1 MLESQEMRKV
11 YCDTMIALAK
21 EDPRIVDV
29 EADLTGAHGMKPFK
43 AAYPDRSFNVGIAEA
58 NMVGVAAGL
67 SACGKIPFVHSFAT
81 FASRRCFDQIAISVC
96 YAGLNVKI
104 VGSDPGV
111 GAELNGGTHMA
122 LEDMGIMRTLPG
134 MTVFEPTDSVQLRK
148 ALPAIVE
155 HEGPVYIRLF
165 RRQAENVFDDDY
177 EFDLGK
183 ADLLRDGSDVTLIA
197 SGVCVANA
205 LQAAETL
212 AQEGVSARVLNI
224 HTIKPMD
231 ADARHQGRLRN
242 RRAGY
247 GGKPQ
252 RHRRARQRRC
262 GSAGGAAAH
271 AAGTCRRQGSFRSGG
286 QSPLSD
292 GRVRHHR
299 RGYRQGGPQGHRQ
312 KVAAPGV
319 PPEPSRFTGFTVSLP
334 ARPGG
339 LKSYLFSDS
348 SKDWIWIP

>member
-1 MLESQEMRKV
+1 MLEAQEMRTV
-11 YCDTMIALAK
+11 YCETMIALAK

-43 AAYPDRSFNVGIAEA
+43 AAYPERSFNVGIAEA

-148 ALPAIVE
+148 ALPAVAR

-165 RRQAENVFDDDY
+165 RRKAEKVFDDDY
-177 EFDLGK
+177 VFTLGK
-183 ADLLRDGSDVTLIA
+183 ADLLRDGSDVTIIA

-205 LQAAETL
+205 LQAAAML
-212 AQEGVSARVLNI
+212 AGEGVSARVLNM
-224 HTIKPMD
+224 HTVKPVD
-231 ADARHQGRLRN
+231 AEAVLRAAEETGAVVTAEN
-242 RRAGY
+242 HSVIAGL
-247 GGKPQ
+247 
-252 RHRRARQRRC
+252 
-262 GSAGGAAAH
+262 GSAVAEVLAEGRPAPLERVGVKDHFGQVGKAPYLMGVFGITPADIAKAARKA
-271 AAGTCRRQGSFRSGG
+271 
-286 QSPLSD
+286 L
-292 GRVRHHR
+292 
-299 RGYRQGGPQGHRQ
+299 
-312 KVAAPGV
+312 
-319 PPEPSRFTGFTVSLP
+319 
-334 ARPGG
+334 AR
-339 LKSYLFSDS
+339 KR
-348 SKDWIWIP
+348 

>member
-1 MLESQEMRKV
+1 MLESQELRKV

-224 HTIKPMD
+224 HTIKPID
-231 ADARHQGRLRN
+231 ADAVIKAASETGALVTAENHN
-242 RRAGY
+242 VI
-247 GGKPQ
+247 GGL
-252 RHRRARQRRC
+252 
-262 GSAGGAAAH
+262 GSAVAEVLAEQRPTPLERVGVKDHFGQVGKAPYLMGVFGITAADIAK
-271 AAGTCRRQGSFRSGG
+271 AAR
-286 QSPLSD
+286 
-292 GRVRHHR
+292 
-299 RGYRQGGPQGHRQ
+299 
-312 KVAAPGV
+312 KAI
-319 PPEPSRFTGFTVSLP
+319 
-334 ARPGG
+334 AR
-339 LKSYLFSDS
+339 K
-348 SKDWIWIP
+348 

>member
-165 RRQAENVFDDDY
+165 RRQAENVFDDGY

-224 HTIKPMD
+224 HTIKPID
-231 ADARHQGRLRN
+231 ADAVIKAASETGALVTAENHN
-242 RRAGY
+242 VI
-247 GGKPQ
+247 GGL
-252 RHRRARQRRC
+252 
-262 GSAGGAAAH
+262 GSAVAAH

-286 QSPLSD
+286 QGPLSD

-299 RGYRQGGPQGHRQ
+299 RGHRQGGPQGHRQ

>member
-1 MLESQEMRKV
+1 MLEAQEMRTV
-11 YCDTMIALAK
+11 YCETMIALAK

-43 AAYPDRSFNVGIAEA
+43 AAYPERSFNVGIAEA

-148 ALPAIVE
+148 ALPAVAR

-165 RRQAENVFDDDY
+165 RRKAEKVFDDDY
-177 EFDLGK
+177 VFTLGK
-183 ADLLRDGSDVTLIA
+183 ADLLRDGSDVTIIA

-205 LQAAETL
+205 LQAAAML
-212 AQEGVSARVLNI
+212 AGEGVSARVLNM
-224 HTIKPMD
+224 HTVKPVDAEAVLRAAEETGAVVTAENHSVIASQLQMIK
-231 ADARHQGRLRN
+231 
-242 RRAGY
+242 
-247 GGKPQ
+247 
-252 RHRRARQRRC
+252 
-262 GSAGGAAAH
+262 
-271 AAGTCRRQGSFRSGG
+271 
-286 QSPLSD
+286 
-292 GRVRHHR
+292 
-299 RGYRQGGPQGHRQ
+299 
-312 KVAAPGV
+312 
-319 PPEPSRFTGFTVSLP
+319 
-334 ARPGG
+334 
-339 LKSYLFSDS
+339 
-348 SKDWIWIP
+348 

>member
-212 AQEGVSARVLNI
+212 AQEGVSAPQCS
-224 HTIKPMD
+224 TSTPPSPST
-231 ADARHQGRLRN
+231 ADAVTKGRLRN
-242 RRAGY
+242 RALVTAENHNVI
-247 GGKPQ
+247 GGL
-252 RHRRARQRRC
+252 
-262 GSAGGAAAH
+262 GSAVAEVLAEQRPTPLERVGVKDHFGQVGKAPYLMGVFGITAADIAK
-271 AAGTCRRQGSFRSGG
+271 AAR
-286 QSPLSD
+286 
-292 GRVRHHR
+292 
-299 RGYRQGGPQGHRQ
+299 
-312 KVAAPGV
+312 KAI
-319 PPEPSRFTGFTVSLP
+319 
-334 ARPGG
+334 AR
-339 LKSYLFSDS
+339 K
-348 SKDWIWIP
+348 

>member
-1 MLESQEMRKV
+1 MLEAQEMRTV
-11 YCDTMIALAK
+11 YCETMIALAK

-43 AAYPDRSFNVGIAEA
+43 AAYPERSFNVGIAEA

-148 ALPAIVE
+148 ALPAVAR

-165 RRQAENVFDDDY
+165 RRKAEKVFDDDSV
-177 EFDLGK
+177 FTLGK
-183 ADLLRDGSDVTLIA
+183 ADLLRDGSDVTIIA

-205 LQAAETL
+205 LQAAAML
-212 AQEGVSARVLNI
+212 AGEGVSARVLNM
-224 HTIKPMD
+224 HTVKPVD
-231 ADARHQGRLRN
+231 AEAVLRAAEETGAVVTAEN
-242 RRAGY
+242 HSVI
-247 GGKPQ
+247 GGL
-252 RHRRARQRRC
+252 
-262 GSAGGAAAH
+262 GSAVAEVLAEGRPAPLERVGVKDHFGQVGKAPYLMGVFGITPADIAKAARKA
-271 AAGTCRRQGSFRSGG
+271 
-286 QSPLSD
+286 L
-292 GRVRHHR
+292 
-299 RGYRQGGPQGHRQ
+299 
-312 KVAAPGV
+312 
-319 PPEPSRFTGFTVSLP
+319 
-334 ARPGG
+334 AR
-339 LKSYLFSDS
+339 KR
-348 SKDWIWIP
+348 

>member
-43 AAYPDRSFNVGIAEA
+43 AAYPDRSINVGIAEA

-197 SGVCVANA
+197 SGVCVAHA

-212 AQEGVSARVLNI
+212 AQEGLSPRLRHI
-224 HTIKPMD
+224 HTIKPID
-231 ADARHQGRLRN
+231 ADAVIKAASETGALVTAENHN
-242 RRAGY
+242 VI
-247 GGKPQ
+247 GGL
-252 RHRRARQRRC
+252 
-262 GSAGGAAAH
+262 GSAVAEVLAEQRPTPLERVGVKDHFGQVGKAPYLMGVFGITAADIAK
-271 AAGTCRRQGSFRSGG
+271 AAR
-286 QSPLSD
+286 
-292 GRVRHHR
+292 
-299 RGYRQGGPQGHRQ
+299 
-312 KVAAPGV
+312 KAI
-319 PPEPSRFTGFTVSLP
+319 
-334 ARPGG
+334 AR
-339 LKSYLFSDS
+339 K
-348 SKDWIWIP
+348 

>member
-165 RRQAENVFDDDY
+165 RRQAENVFDDGY

-212 AQEGVSARVLNI
+212 AQEGVSADR
-224 HTIKPMD
+224 
-231 ADARHQGRLRN
+231 
-242 RRAGY
+242 
-247 GGKPQ
+247 
-252 RHRRARQRRC
+252 
-262 GSAGGAAAH
+262 
-271 AAGTCRRQGSFRSGG
+271 
-286 QSPLSD
+286 
-292 GRVRHHR
+292 
-299 RGYRQGGPQGHRQ
+299 
-312 KVAAPGV
+312 
-319 PPEPSRFTGFTVSLP
+319 
-334 ARPGG
+334 
-339 LKSYLFSDS
+339 KSVV
-348 SKDWIWIP
+348 

>member
-183 ADLLRDGSDVTLIA
+183 ANLLRDGSDVTLIA

-212 AQEGVSARVLNI
+212 AQEGVSARVRNI
-224 HTIKPMD
+224 HPIKPID
-231 ADARHQGRLRN
+231 ADAVSKAASETGALVTAENHN
-242 RRAGY
+242 VI
-247 GGKPQ
+247 GGL
-252 RHRRARQRRC
+252 
-262 GSAGGAAAH
+262 GSAVAEVLAEQRPTPLERVGVKDHFGQVGKAPYLMGVFGITAADIAK
-271 AAGTCRRQGSFRSGG
+271 AAR
-286 QSPLSD
+286 
-292 GRVRHHR
+292 
-299 RGYRQGGPQGHRQ
+299 
-312 KVAAPGV
+312 KAI
-319 PPEPSRFTGFTVSLP
+319 
-334 ARPGG
+334 AR
-339 LKSYLFSDS
+339 K
-348 SKDWIWIP
+348 

>member
-165 RRQAENVFDDDY
+165 RRQAENVFGDDY

-205 LQAAETL
+205 LQAAEML
-212 AQEGVSARVLNI
+212 AGEGLSARVLNM
-224 HTIKPMD
+224 HTIKPVD
-231 ADARHQGRLRN
+231 AEAVI
-242 RRAGY
+242 RAASETGALVTAENHNVI
-247 GGKPQ
+247 GGL
-252 RHRRARQRRC
+252 
-262 GSAGGAAAH
+262 GSAVAEVLAERRPTPLERVGVKDHFGQVGKAPYLMGVFGITAEDIAKAARKA
-271 AAGTCRRQGSFRSGG
+271 
-286 QSPLSD
+286 
-292 GRVRHHR
+292 
-299 RGYRQGGPQGHRQ
+299 
-312 KVAAPGV
+312 VA
-319 PPEPSRFTGFTVSLP
+319 R
-334 ARPGG
+334 
-339 LKSYLFSDS
+339 K
-348 SKDWIWIP
+348 

>member
-165 RRQAENVFDDDY
+165 RRQAENVFDDGY

-212 AQEGVSARVLNI
+212 AQEGVSARVLHL
-224 HTIKPMD
+224 HTIKPIA
-231 ADARHQGRLRN
+231 ADAVIKAASETGALVTAENHN
-242 RRAGY
+242 VI
-247 GGKPQ
+247 GGL
-252 RHRRARQRRC
+252 
-262 GSAGGAAAH
+262 GSAVAEVLAEQRPTPLERVGVKDHFGQVGKAPYLMGVFGITAADIAK
-271 AAGTCRRQGSFRSGG
+271 AAR
-286 QSPLSD
+286 
-292 GRVRHHR
+292 
-299 RGYRQGGPQGHRQ
+299 
-312 KVAAPGV
+312 KAI
-319 PPEPSRFTGFTVSLP
+319 
-334 ARPGG
+334 AR
-339 LKSYLFSDS
+339 K
-348 SKDWIWIP
+348 

>member
-1 MLESQEMRKV
+1 MLEAQEMRTV
-11 YCDTMIALAK
+11 YCETMIALAK

-43 AAYPDRSFNVGIAEA
+43 AAYPERSFNVGIAEA

-81 FASRRCFDQIAISVC
+81 FASRRCFDQIAVSVC

-134 MTVFEPTDSVQLRK
+134 MTIFEPTDSVQLRK
-148 ALPAIVE
+148 ALPAVAR

-165 RRQAENVFDDDY
+165 RRKAEKIFDEDYVFT
-177 EFDLGK
+177 LGK

-205 LQAAETL
+205 LEAADML
-212 AQEGVSARVLNI
+212 AAEGVSARVLNM
-224 HTIKPMD
+224 HTVKPVD
-231 ADARHQGRLRN
+231 AGAVLRAAEETGAIVTAENHSVIGGLGSAVAEVLAEGRPAPLERVGVKDHFGQVGKAPYLMGVFGIAPADVARAA
-242 RRAGY
+242 RRAI
-247 GGKPQ
+247 
-252 RHRRARQRRC
+252 ARK
-262 GSAGGAAAH
+262 G
-271 AAGTCRRQGSFRSGG
+271 
-286 QSPLSD
+286 
-292 GRVRHHR
+292 
-299 RGYRQGGPQGHRQ
+299 
-312 KVAAPGV
+312 
-319 PPEPSRFTGFTVSLP
+319 
-334 ARPGG
+334 
-339 LKSYLFSDS
+339 
-348 SKDWIWIP
+348 

>member
-1 MLESQEMRKV
+1 MLELEEMRKV

-81 FASRRCFDQIAISVC
+81 FASRRCFDQIAVSVC

-148 ALPAIVE
+148 ALPAVVE

-165 RRQAENVFDDDY
+165 RRKAENVFDEDY
-177 EFDLGK
+177 VFTLGK
-183 ADLLRDGSDVTLIA
+183 ADLLRVGTDVTLIA

-205 LQAAETL
+205 VQAASML
-212 AQEGVSARVLNI
+212 AEEGVSAQVLNM
-224 HTIKPMD
+224 HTIKPLD
-231 ADARHQGRLRN
+231 AEAVLKAASETGAVVTAENHSVIGGLGSAVAEVLSEGLPVPLERVGVKDHFGQVGKAPYLMGVFGITAADVSEAA
-242 RRAGY
+242 RRAI
-247 GGKPQ
+247 
-252 RHRRARQRRC
+252 ARKR
-262 GSAGGAAAH
+262 
-271 AAGTCRRQGSFRSGG
+271 
-286 QSPLSD
+286 
-292 GRVRHHR
+292 
-299 RGYRQGGPQGHRQ
+299 
-312 KVAAPGV
+312 
-319 PPEPSRFTGFTVSLP
+319 
-334 ARPGG
+334 
-339 LKSYLFSDS
+339 
-348 SKDWIWIP
+348 

>member
-43 AAYPDRSFNVGIAEA
+43 AAYPDRSFIVGIAEA

-67 SACGKIPFVHSFAT
+67 SAGGKIPFVHSFAT

-134 MTVFEPTDSVQLRK
+134 MTVFEPTDSV
-148 ALPAIVE
+148 
-155 HEGPVYIRLF
+155 F

-224 HTIKPMD
+224 HTIKPID
-231 ADARHQGRLRN
+231 ADAVIKAASETGALVTAENHN
-242 RRAGY
+242 VI
-247 GGKPQ
+247 GGL
-252 RHRRARQRRC
+252 
-262 GSAGGAAAH
+262 GSAVAEVLAEQRPTPLERVGVKDHFGQVGKAPYLMGVFGITAADIAK
-271 AAGTCRRQGSFRSGG
+271 AAR
-286 QSPLSD
+286 
-292 GRVRHHR
+292 
-299 RGYRQGGPQGHRQ
+299 
-312 KVAAPGV
+312 KAI
-319 PPEPSRFTGFTVSLP
+319 
-334 ARPGG
+334 AR
-339 LKSYLFSDS
+339 K
-348 SKDWIWIP
+348 

>member
-1 MLESQEMRKV
+1 M
-11 YCDTMIALAK
+11 
-21 EDPRIVDV
+21 
-29 EADLTGAHGMKPFK
+29 
-43 AAYPDRSFNVGIAEA
+43 
-58 NMVGVAAGL
+58 
-67 SACGKIPFVHSFAT
+67 HSFAT

-224 HTIKPMD
+224 HTIKPID
-231 ADARHQGRLRN
+231 ADAVIKAASETGALVTAENHNVIG
-242 RRAGY
+242 
-247 GGKPQ
+247 
-252 RHRRARQRRC
+252 

-286 QSPLSD
+286 QGPLSD

-299 RGYRQGGPQGHRQ
+299 RGHRQGGPQGHRQ

>member
-165 RRQAENVFDDDY
+165 RRQAENVFGDDY

-183 ADLLRDGSDVTLIA
+183 ADLLRDGTDVTLIA

-205 LQAAETL
+205 LQAAEML
-212 AQEGVSARVLNI
+212 AGEGLSARVLNM
-224 HTIKPMD
+224 HTIKPVD
-231 ADARHQGRLRN
+231 AEAVI
-242 RRAGY
+242 RAASETGALVTAENHNVI
-247 GGKPQ
+247 GGL
-252 RHRRARQRRC
+252 
-262 GSAGGAAAH
+262 GSAVAEVLAERRPTPLERVGVKDHFGQVGKAPYLMGVFGITAEDIAKAARKA
-271 AAGTCRRQGSFRSGG
+271 
-286 QSPLSD
+286 
-292 GRVRHHR
+292 
-299 RGYRQGGPQGHRQ
+299 
-312 KVAAPGV
+312 VA
-319 PPEPSRFTGFTVSLP
+319 R
-334 ARPGG
+334 
-339 LKSYLFSDS
+339 K
-348 SKDWIWIP
+348 

>member
-1 MLESQEMRKV
+1 MLEAQEMRTV
-11 YCDTMIALAK
+11 YCETMIALAK

-43 AAYPDRSFNVGIAEA
+43 AAYPERSFNVGIAEA

-148 ALPAIVE
+148 ALPAVAR

-165 RRQAENVFDDDY
+165 RRKAEKVFDDDY
-177 EFDLGK
+177 VFTLGK
-183 ADLLRDGSDVTLIA
+183 ADLLRDGSDVTIIA

-205 LQAAETL
+205 LQAAAML
-212 AQEGVSARVLNI
+212 AGEGVSARVLNM
-224 HTIKPMD
+224 HTVKHVD
-231 ADARHQGRLRN
+231 AEAVLRAAEETGAVVTAEN
-242 RRAGY
+242 HSVI
-247 GGKPQ
+247 GGL
-252 RHRRARQRRC
+252 
-262 GSAGGAAAH
+262 GSAVAEVLAEGRPAPLERVGVKDHFGQVGKAPYLMGVFGITPADIAKAARKA
-271 AAGTCRRQGSFRSGG
+271 
-286 QSPLSD
+286 L
-292 GRVRHHR
+292 
-299 RGYRQGGPQGHRQ
+299 
-312 KVAAPGV
+312 
-319 PPEPSRFTGFTVSLP
+319 
-334 ARPGG
+334 AR
-339 LKSYLFSDS
+339 KR
-348 SKDWIWIP
+348 

>member
-1 MLESQEMRKV
+1 MLEAQEMRTV
-11 YCDTMIALAK
+11 YCETMIALAK

-43 AAYPDRSFNVGIAEA
+43 AAYPERSFNVGIAEA

-148 ALPAIVE
+148 ALPAVAR

-165 RRQAENVFDDDY
+165 RRKAEKVFDDDY
-177 EFDLGK
+177 VFTLGK
-183 ADLLRDGSDVTLIA
+183 ADLLRDGSDVTIIA

-205 LQAAETL
+205 LQAAAML
-212 AQEGVSARVLNI
+212 AGEGVSARVLNM
-224 HTIKPMD
+224 HTVKPVD
-231 ADARHQGRLRN
+231 AEAVLRAAEETGAVVTAEN
-242 RRAGY
+242 HSVI
-247 GGKPQ
+247 GGL
-252 RHRRARQRRC
+252 
-262 GSAGGAAAH
+262 GSAVAEVLAEGRPAPLERVGVKDHFGQVGKAPYLMGVFGITPADIAKAARKA
-271 AAGTCRRQGSFRSGG
+271 
-286 QSPLSD
+286 L
-292 GRVRHHR
+292 
-299 RGYRQGGPQGHRQ
+299 
-312 KVAAPGV
+312 
-319 PPEPSRFTGFTVSLP
+319 
-334 ARPGG
+334 ARKP
-339 LKSYLFSDS
+339 
-348 SKDWIWIP
+348 

>member
-155 HEGPVYIRLF
+155 HEGRCTSGCSAVRPKTSLTMTT
-165 RRQAENVFDDDY
+165 
-177 EFDLGK
+177 
-183 ADLLRDGSDVTLIA
+183 SLI
-197 SGVCVANA
+197 
-205 LQAAETL
+205 
-212 AQEGVSARVLNI
+212 SARPI
-224 HTIKPMD
+224 SCAT
-231 ADARHQGRLRN
+231 
-242 RRAGY
+242 
-247 GGKPQ
+247 
-252 RHRRARQRRC
+252 
-262 GSAGGAAAH
+262 
-271 AAGTCRRQGSFRSGG
+271 
-286 QSPLSD
+286 
-292 GRVRHHR
+292 
-299 RGYRQGGPQGHRQ
+299 
-312 KVAAPGV
+312 V
-319 PPEPSRFTGFTVSLP
+319 PT
-334 ARPGG
+334 
-339 LKSYLFSDS
+339 
-348 SKDWIWIP
+348 

>member
-1 MLESQEMRKV
+1 MLEAQEMRTV
-11 YCDTMIALAK
+11 YCETMIALAK

-43 AAYPDRSFNVGIAEA
+43 AAYPERSFNVGIAEA

-148 ALPAIVE
+148 ALPAVAR

-165 RRQAENVFDDDY
+165 RRKAEKVFDDDY
-177 EFDLGK
+177 VFTLGT
-183 ADLLRDGSDVTLIA
+183 ADLLRDGSDVTIIA

-205 LQAAETL
+205 LQAAAML
-212 AQEGVSARVLNI
+212 AGEGVSARVLNM
-224 HTIKPMD
+224 HTVKPVD
-231 ADARHQGRLRN
+231 AEAVLRAAEETGAVVTAEN
-242 RRAGY
+242 HSVI
-247 GGKPQ
+247 GGL
-252 RHRRARQRRC
+252 
-262 GSAGGAAAH
+262 GSAVAEVLAEGRPAPLERVGVKDHFGQVGKAPYLMGVFGITPADIAKAARKA
-271 AAGTCRRQGSFRSGG
+271 
-286 QSPLSD
+286 L
-292 GRVRHHR
+292 
-299 RGYRQGGPQGHRQ
+299 
-312 KVAAPGV
+312 
-319 PPEPSRFTGFTVSLP
+319 
-334 ARPGG
+334 AR
-339 LKSYLFSDS
+339 KR
-348 SKDWIWIP
+348 

>member
-1 MLESQEMRKV
+1 MAEKIATREAYGK
-11 YCDTMIALAK
+11 ALAALS
-21 EDPRIVDV
+21 EQYPELVCFD
-29 EADLTGAHGMKPFK
+29 ADLAGATMTKFFK
-43 AAYPDRSFNVGIAEA
+43 AACPERFFDMGIAECD
-58 NMVGVAAGL
+58 MVGVAAGL

-165 RRQAENVFDDDY
+165 RRQAENVFDDGY

-224 HTIKPMD
+224 HTIKPID
-231 ADARHQGRLRN
+231 ADAVIKAASETGALVTAENHN
-242 RRAGY
+242 VI
-247 GGKPQ
+247 GGL
-252 RHRRARQRRC
+252 
-262 GSAGGAAAH
+262 GSAVAEVLAEQRPTPLERVGVKDHFGQVGKAPYLMGVFGITAADIAK
-271 AAGTCRRQGSFRSGG
+271 AAR
-286 QSPLSD
+286 
-292 GRVRHHR
+292 
-299 RGYRQGGPQGHRQ
+299 
-312 KVAAPGV
+312 KAI
-319 PPEPSRFTGFTVSLP
+319 
-334 ARPGG
+334 AR
-339 LKSYLFSDS
+339 K
-348 SKDWIWIP
+348 